1 LPPTGTRVVK
11 EDVIIGKITDIV
23 QEGRVRTVD
32 NSVTAKK
39 ACGVV
44 DQVLLTDDMCGR
56 RKVKVRTRDT
66 RTPMIGSFFGGR
78 ALRRLLT
85 LLFFQAINFPPAT
98 ARRFAASAP
107 PPTPV
112 CLLTPSSP
120 GNYRYDPEC
129 RKPSFHR
136 LGHATGH
143 CTFCFVLSTRLPH

>member
-1 LPPTGTRVVK
+1 VVK

-85 LLFFQAINFPPAT
+85 LLFFSGDKFSSRHGQKVRGFCPPSH
-98 ARRFAASAP
+98 ARLFTNP
-107 PPTPV
+107 
-112 CLLTPSSP
+112 LLP
-120 GNYRYDPEC
+120 RE
-129 RKPSFHR
+129 
-136 LGHATGH
+136 
-143 CTFCFVLSTRLPH
+143 LSV